1 MGARTG
7 YRVSLADGSVTEF
20 PLQENEWPCGVMGQ
34 NLLVEQFLTDA
45 PLPDPDQNREAY
57 DAALQNG
64 YYAYYLLDPATGVRT
79 PLLVDRAIVSDTGFR
94 GQAGG
99 WLYFATMQR
108 DGAGVLTR
116 IGLRAYDT
124 ATGQWQD
131 IAGAN
136 GNILDA
142 EARALPGTAAQ
153 EGHWLWLESAAETP
167 EAPNT
172 AWVLDRQSGERYAVT
187 QTIETTAP
195 VDRTMFAAAVTD
207 DGRFLLPLREKA
219 PYTADYDYGLIA
231 IDAFLQGSTDYTPVQ
246 MLP

>member
-1 MGARTG
+1 M
-7 YRVSLADGSVTEF
+7 
-20 PLQENEWPCGVMGQ
+20 
-34 NLLVEQFLTDA
+34 
-45 PLPDPDQNREAY
+45 EAY

-64 YYAYYLLDPATGVRT
+64 YYAFYLLDPATDVRT
-79 PLLVDRAIVSDTGFR
+79 PLLVDRAINADAFR
-94 GQAGG
+94 GAADG
-99 WLYFATMQR
+99 WLYFATMQH
-108 DGAGVLTR
+108 DDAGVLTR
-116 IGLRAYDT
+116 MGLRAYDT

-136 GNILDA
+136 GHILDA

-153 EGHWLWLESAAETP
+153 EGRWLWLESAAETP

-187 QTIETTAP
+187 QTIEATAP

-207 DGRFLLPLREKA
+207 DGRFLLPLCEKE
-219 PYTADYDYGLIA
+219 PYVADYDYGLIA